1 MDFAFNE
8 EHRLFRNMVR
18 DFVAKE
24 VRPKARHI
32 DETGEFPWDAIR
44 KMGGLGLLGL
54 DVSETYGGMG
64 ADSISVAILFEEL
77 GAGCG
82 STALVAEAHLCL
94 GTAAIN
100 LFGNEEQKQA
110 YLVPLATGQSLA
122 GLGLTEPGA
131 GSDLKNGVRTTAHKD
146 GQEWVINGSKMWLT
160 NGGVADYVVLLV
172 RTNPEG
178 GSHSLSQII
187 VPTDT
192 PGFQVG
198 PPEKKMGLHGA
209 WSHAV
214 SLEDV
219 RVPLDNL
226 LGEEG
231 HGLQQSLAVLDGG
244 RIAIAA
250 LALGL
255 GRAAYE
261 AALRYARER
270 QTFGQPIFEHQAIR
284 FKLVDMA
291 TRLEAA
297 RWLIYR
303 AAWLKDQGQPYTLA
317 GAMAKLTATEAAEFV
332 TREAIQIHG
341 GYGYSREYEVERMYR
356 DARLMSIGEGT
367 TEIMKFVIGKHLGA

>member
-8 EHRLFRNMVR
+8 EHRLFRDMVR

-24 VRPKARHI
+24 VRPRARHI
-32 DETGEFPWDAIR
+32 DETGEFPWESIR
-44 KMGGLGLLGL
+44 KMGELGLLGL
-54 DVSETYGGMG
+54 DVAEAYGGMG
-64 ADSISVAILFEEL
+64 ADTVSVAILFEEL

-94 GTAAIN
+94 GTAAIH
-100 LFGNEEQKQA
+100 LFGNEEQKRR
-110 YLVPLATGQSLA
+110 YLPALATGKSLA

-131 GSDLKNGVRTTAHKD
+131 GSDLVNGVRTTARRD
-146 GQEWVINGSKMWLT
+146 GNEWVINGSKMWLT
-160 NGGVADYVVLLV
+160 NAGVADYVVLLV
-172 RTNPEG
+172 RTDPRG
-178 GSHSLSQII
+178 GTRSMSQII
-187 VPTDT
+187 VPTRT
-192 PGFQVG
+192 PGFEVG

-214 SLEDV
+214 SLDNV
-219 RVPLDNL
+219 RVPLENL

-231 HGLQQSLAVLDGG
+231 RGLHQTLQVLDGG

-250 LALGL
+250 LALGI

-261 AALRYARER
+261 AALKYARER
-270 QTFGQPIFEHQAIR
+270 QTFGKPLIEHQAIQ
-284 FKLVDMA
+284 FKLAEMA
-291 TRLEAA
+291 TQLEAA

-303 AAWLKDQGQPYTLA
+303 AAWLKDQGQPFTKEA
-317 GAMAKLTATEAAEFV
+317 AMAKLVATEAAEFV

-367 TEIMKFVIGKHLGA
+367 TEVMKMVIAKRLG

>member
-1 MDFAFNE
+1 MDFGFNE
-8 EHRLFRNMVR
+8 EHRLFRDMVR
-18 DFVAKE
+18 DFVEKE
-24 VRPKARHI
+24 VRPRARHI

-44 KMGGLGLLGL
+44 KMGELGLLGL
-54 DVSETYGGMG
+54 DVPEEYGGMG
-64 ADSISVAILFEEL
+64 ADTISVAIMFEEL

-82 STALVAEAHLCL
+82 STALAAEAHLCL
-94 GTAAIN
+94 GTAAIAM
-100 LFGNEEQKQA
+100 FGNEEQKQRF
-110 YLVPLATGQSLA
+110 LRPLAEGKSLA

-131 GSDLKNGVRTTAHKD
+131 GSDLVNGIRTTARRD
-146 GQEWVINGSKMWLT
+146 GNEWVINGAKMWLT
-160 NGGVADYVVLLV
+160 NAGVADYVVLLV
-172 RTNPEG
+172 RTDPAG

-192 PGFQVG
+192 PGFEVG

-214 SLEDV
+214 SLDNV
-219 RVPLDNL
+219 RVPLENL
-226 LGEEG
+226 LGEENR
-231 HGLQQSLAVLDGG
+231 GLHQTLQVLDGG

-250 LALGL
+250 LALGI

-270 QTFGQPIFEHQAIR
+270 KTFGRPIFEHQAIQ
-284 FKLVDMA
+284 FKLADMA

-303 AAWLKDQGQPYTLA
+303 AAWLKDQGQPYTKA
-317 GAMAKLTATEAAEFV
+317 GAMAKLVATEAAEFAA
-332 TREAIQIHG
+332 REAIQIHG

-367 TEIMKFVIGKHLGA
+367 TEIMKFVIAKRL

>member
-1 MDFAFNE
+1 MDFSFNE
-8 EHRLFRNMVR
+8 EHRLFRDMVR

-24 VRPKARHI
+24 VRPRARHI

-44 KMGGLGLLGL
+44 KMGELGLLGL
-54 DVSETYGGMG
+54 DVPEEYGGMG
-64 ADSISVAILFEEL
+64 ADAVSVAILFEEL

-100 LFGNEEQKQA
+100 LFGNDDQKRT
-110 YLVPLATGQSLA
+110 YLPALATGESLA

-131 GSDLKNGVRTTAHKD
+131 GSDLVNGIRTTARRD
-146 GQEWVINGSKMWLT
+146 GNEWVINGSKMWLT
-160 NGGVADYVVLLV
+160 NAGVADYVVLLV
-172 RTNPEG
+172 RTDPAG
-178 GSHSLSQII
+178 GSRSMSQII
-187 VPTDT
+187 VPTNT
-192 PGFQVG
+192 PGFEVG

-214 SLEDV
+214 SLDNV
-219 RVPLDNL
+219 RVPLENL
-226 LGEEG
+226 LGEENR
-231 HGLQQSLAVLDGG
+231 GLHQTLQVLDGG

-250 LALGL
+250 LALGI

-261 AALRYARER
+261 AALQYARER
-270 QTFGQPIFEHQAIR
+270 TTFGKPLIEHQAIQ
-284 FKLVDMA
+284 FKLADMA

-297 RWLIYR
+297 RWLVYR
-303 AAWLKDQGQPYTLA
+303 AAWLKDQGKPYTKE
-317 GAMAKLTATEAAEFV
+317 GAMAKVVATEAAEFV

-367 TEIMKFVIGKHLGA
+367 TEVMKMVIGKRL

>member
-8 EHRLFRNMVR
+8 EHKLFRDMVR
-18 DFVAKE
+18 NFVAKE
-24 VRPKARHI
+24 VRPRARHV
-32 DETGEFPWDAIR
+32 DETGEFPWEAIR
-44 KMGGLGLLGL
+44 KMGELGLLGL
-54 DVSETYGGMG
+54 DVPESYGGMG
-64 ADSISVAILFEEL
+64 ADAISVAILFEEL

-100 LFGNEEQKQA
+100 LFGNEAQKHQF
-110 YLVPLATGQSLA
+110 LDPLASGKSLA

-131 GSDLKNGVRTTAHKD
+131 GSDLKNGVRTTARREGD
-146 GQEWVINGSKMWLT
+146 EWVINGAKMWLT
-160 NGGVADYVVLLV
+160 NAGVADYVVLLV
-172 RTNPEG
+172 RTDTRG

-192 PGFQVG
+192 PGFEVG

-214 SLEDV
+214 SLDNV
-219 RVPLDNL
+219 RVPLENL
-226 LGEEG
+226 LGEQG
-231 HGLQQSLAVLDGG
+231 RGLHQTLTVLDGG

-250 LALGL
+250 LALGI

-270 QTFGQPIFEHQAIR
+270 KTFGRPIFEHQAIQ

-297 RWLIYR
+297 RWLVYR
-303 AAWLKDQGQPYTLA
+303 AAWLKDRGEPFTKA
-317 GAMAKLTATEAAEFV
+317 GAMAKLVATEAAEFV

-367 TEIMKFVIGKHLGA
+367 TEIMKLVIGKRLYQ

>member
-1 MDFAFNE
+1 MDFTLNE
-8 EHRLFRNMVR
+8 EHRLFRDMVR
-18 DFVAKE
+18 EFVEKE
-24 VRPKARHI
+24 VKPRARHI

-44 KMGGLGLLGL
+44 KMGELGLLGL
-54 DVSETYGGMG
+54 DVPEEYGGMG
-64 ADSISVAILFEEL
+64 GDAMCVAIMFEEL

-82 STALVAEAHLCL
+82 STALAAEAHLCL

-100 LFGNEEQKQA
+100 LFGNEEQKQK

-131 GSDLKNGVRTTAHKD
+131 GSDLKGGIRTTAYKD
-146 GQEWVINGSKMWLT
+146 GNEWVINGAKMWLT
-160 NGGVADYVVLLV
+160 NAGVADYVVLLV
-172 RTNPEG
+172 RTDPKG
-178 GSHSLSQII
+178 GSRSLSQII
-187 VPTDT
+187 VPTNT
-192 PGFQVG
+192 PGFEVG

-214 SLEDV
+214 SIDNV

-231 HGLQQSLAVLDGG
+231 RGLHQTLAVLDGG

-255 GRAAYE
+255 AREAYE
-261 AALRYARER
+261 RALAYAKER
-270 QTFGQPIFEHQAIR
+270 KAFGRPIFEHQAIQN
-284 FKLVDMA
+284 KLVDMA
-291 TRLEAA
+291 TRIEAA
-297 RWLIYR
+297 RWMIYY
-303 AAWLKDQGQPYTLA
+303 AAWLKDQGRPYTKE
-317 GAMAKLTATEAAEFV
+317 GAMAKYLATETAEFV

-367 TEIMKFVIGKHLGA
+367 TEIMKLVIGKRL

>member
-8 EHRLFRNMVR
+8 EHRLFRDMVR

-24 VRPKARHI
+24 VRPRARHI
-32 DETGEFPWDAIR
+32 DETGEFPWDTIR
-44 KMGGLGLLGL
+44 KMGELGLLGL
-54 DVSETYGGMG
+54 DVPEEYGGMG
-64 ADSISVAILFEEL
+64 ADAISVAILFEEL

-100 LFGNEEQKQA
+100 LFGNEEQKRR
-110 YLVPLATGQSLA
+110 YLPALATGKSLA

-131 GSDLKNGVRTTAHKD
+131 GSDLVHGVRTSARRD
-146 GQEWVINGSKMWLT
+146 GNEWVINGSKMWLT
-160 NGGVADYVVLLV
+160 NAGVAEYVVLLV
-172 RTNPEG
+172 RTDPEAG
-178 GSHSLSQII
+178 THGMSQII

-192 PGFQVG
+192 PGFEVG

-214 SLEDV
+214 SLDNV
-219 RVPLDNL
+219 RVPLENL

-231 HGLQQSLAVLDGG
+231 RGLHQSLQVLDGG

-250 LALGL
+250 LALGI

-270 QTFGQPIFEHQAIR
+270 QTFGKPLFDHQAIQ
-284 FKLVDMA
+284 FKLAEMA
-291 TRLEAA
+291 TQLEAA

-303 AAWLKDQGQPYTLA
+303 AAWLKDQGLPYTKE
-317 GAMAKLTATEAAEFV
+317 GAMAKLVATEAAEFV

-367 TEIMKFVIGKHLGA
+367 TEVMKMVIGKRL

>member
-1 MDFAFNE
+1 MDFMFNE
-8 EHRLFRNMVR
+8 EHRLFRDMVR

-24 VRPKARHI
+24 VRPRARHI

-44 KMGGLGLLGL
+44 KMGNLGLLGL
-54 DVSETYGGMG
+54 DIPEEYGGMG
-64 ADSISVAILFEEL
+64 ADTLSVAILFEEL

-100 LFGNEEQKQA
+100 LFGSEEQKQH
-110 YLVPLATGQSLA
+110 YLPALASGKSLA

-131 GSDLKNGVRTTAHKD
+131 GSDLVNGVRTVARRD
-146 GQEWVINGSKMWLT
+146 GNEWVINGAKMWLT
-160 NGGVADYVVLLV
+160 NAGVADYVVLLV
-172 RTNPEG
+172 RTDPEKG
-178 GSHSLSQII
+178 KHGMSQII
-187 VPTDT
+187 VPTNT
-192 PGFQVG
+192 PGFEVG

-214 SLEDV
+214 SLDNV

-231 HGLQQSLAVLDGG
+231 RGLHQSLQVLDGG

-250 LALGL
+250 LAVGI

-261 AALRYARER
+261 AALQYARER
-270 QTFGQPIFEHQAIR
+270 TTFGKPLIEHQAIQ
-284 FKLVDMA
+284 FKLAEMA
-291 TRLEAA
+291 TQLEAA

-303 AAWLKDQGQPYTLA
+303 AAWLKDQGLPYTKE
-317 GAMAKLTATEAAEFV
+317 GAMAKLVATDAAEFV

-367 TEIMKFVIGKHLGA
+367 TEVMKMVIAKRL

>member
-8 EHRLFRNMVR
+8 EHRLFRDMVR

-24 VRPKARHI
+24 VRPRARHI
-32 DETGEFPWDAIR
+32 DETGEFPWESIR
-44 KMGGLGLLGL
+44 KMGELGLLGL
-54 DVSETYGGMG
+54 DVAEAYGGMG
-64 ADSISVAILFEEL
+64 ADTVSVAILFEEL

-94 GTAAIN
+94 GTAAIH
-100 LFGNEEQKQA
+100 LFGNEEQKRR
-110 YLVPLATGQSLA
+110 YLPALATGKSLA

-131 GSDLKNGVRTTAHKD
+131 GSDLVNGVRTTARRD
-146 GQEWVINGSKMWLT
+146 GNEWVINGSKMWLT
-160 NGGVADYVVLLV
+160 NAGVADYVVLLV
-172 RTNPEG
+172 RTDPKG
-178 GSHSLSQII
+178 GTRSMSQII
-187 VPTDT
+187 VPTRT
-192 PGFQVG
+192 PGFEVG

-214 SLEDV
+214 SLDNV
-219 RVPLDNL
+219 RVPLENL

-231 HGLQQSLAVLDGG
+231 RGLHQTLQVLDGG

-250 LALGL
+250 LALGI

-261 AALRYARER
+261 AALKYARER
-270 QTFGQPIFEHQAIR
+270 QTFGKPLIEHQAIQ
-284 FKLVDMA
+284 FKLAEMA
-291 TRLEAA
+291 TQLEAA

-303 AAWLKDQGQPYTLA
+303 AAWLKDQGQPFTKEA
-317 GAMAKLTATEAAEFV
+317 AMAKLVATEAAEFV

-367 TEIMKFVIGKHLGA
+367 TEVMKMVIAKRLG